1 LSTAISVAG
10 NRKYGPI
17 WSKLKET
24 GICKVECDSTEDTLT
39 TINGVKKE
47 KSQDKNKPKKKVLK
61 IKTGSGPSG
70 GIQIEFRLVTDTSIN
85 NL

>member
-1 LSTAISVAG
+1 MTTAISVAG

-17 WSKLKET
+17 WLKLKET
-24 GICKVECDSTEDTLT
+24 GICKVECNSTEDTLT

-47 KSQDKNKPKKKVLK
+47 KAQDKNKPKKKVLK
-61 IKTGSGPSG
+61 IETSDGPKG